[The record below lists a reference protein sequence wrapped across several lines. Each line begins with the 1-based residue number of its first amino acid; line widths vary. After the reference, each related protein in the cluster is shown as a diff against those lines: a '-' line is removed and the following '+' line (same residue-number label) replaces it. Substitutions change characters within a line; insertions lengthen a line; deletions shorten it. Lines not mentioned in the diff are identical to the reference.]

1 MKVRMYLWAM
11 QKTKM
16 ILKKNDTQKGV
27 LKTSDLA
34 YKDEDNFYFI
44 IGRKDRYIKV
54 FGLRLN
60 LQELEE
66 IISDYGYENVCIQ
79 NKPNKILVMVKQKKK
94 LDSLK
99 KYILNKTNLHPSTI
113 EINVVKEFPLSKN
126 LKFLQ
131 KNLFKINE
139 QN

>member
-1 MKVRMYLWAM
+1 MGYAKN
-11 QKTKM
+11 KND
-16 ILKKNDTQKGV
+16 LKKKDTQKGV

-131 KNLFKINE
+131 KNLLKINE

>member
-1 MKVRMYLWAM
+1 
-11 QKTKM
+11 
-16 ILKKNDTQKGV
+16 
-27 LKTSDLA
+27 
-34 YKDEDNFYFI
+34 
-44 IGRKDRYIKV
+44 
-54 FGLRLN
+54 
-60 LQELEE
+60 
-66 IISDYGYENVCIQ
+66 
-79 NKPNKILVMVKQKKK
+79 MVKQKKK

-113 EINVVKEFPLSKN
+113 EINAVKEFPLSKN

>member
-1 MKVRMYLWAM
+1 M
-11 QKTKM
+11 
-16 ILKKNDTQKGV
+16 
-27 LKTSDLA
+27 
-34 YKDEDNFYFI
+34 
-44 IGRKDRYIKV
+44 
-54 FGLRLN
+54 
-60 LQELEE
+60 
-66 IISDYGYENVCIQ
+66 CIQ

>member
-1 MKVRMYLWAM
+1 
-11 QKTKM
+11 
-16 ILKKNDTQKGV
+16 
-27 LKTSDLA
+27 
-34 YKDEDNFYFI
+34 
-44 IGRKDRYIKV
+44 
-54 FGLRLN
+54 
-60 LQELEE
+60 
-66 IISDYGYENVCIQ
+66 
-79 NKPNKILVMVKQKKK
+79 MVKQKKK

-131 KNLFKINE
+131 KNLLKINE